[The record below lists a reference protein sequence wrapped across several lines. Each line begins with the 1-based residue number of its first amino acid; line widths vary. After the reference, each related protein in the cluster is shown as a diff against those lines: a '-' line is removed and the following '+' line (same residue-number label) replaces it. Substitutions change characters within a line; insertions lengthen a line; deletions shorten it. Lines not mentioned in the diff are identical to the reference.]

1 MCPKS
6 AASGI
11 RTSIVH
17 EDHLLTLKRTKEY
30 AGFTVA
36 LNSSTLCYPP
46 NGRKD
51 NTPRSG
57 VASVRTS
64 DGSIEVV
71 QAGNPTKC

>member
-36 LNSSTLCYPP
+36 LRFVNPVL
-46 NGRKD
+46 
-51 NTPRSG
+51 
-57 VASVRTS
+57 
-64 DGSIEVV
+64 
-71 QAGNPTKC
+71 PTKQKEGQHTKVRGGKCKDE